1 MNNTL
6 KVKLKSRVDT
16 SENWTKINPVLLSG
30 EQGIELTPDGAYYI
44 KIGDGKTTWTKL
56 PYARTDLSTKSVQD
70 SDGNVIVDTYVKK
83 NEIPTIPD
91 MSDYI
96 KDSELPILTDDEINA
111 SFEAADA
118 TIEELTNTHGVYV
131 GATEPDINKYTLWI
145 DTE

>member
-56 PYARTDLSTKSVQD
+56 PYVQTDLSTKSVQD

-83 NEIPTIPD
+83 NEIPTI
-91 MSDYI
+91 
-96 KDSELPILTDDEINA
+96 
-111 SFEAADA
+111 
-118 TIEELTNTHGVYV
+118 GVYV